1 MLVLA
6 GPGSGKTTVI
16 SERVRYLIEEKGVE
30 PGRILII
37 TFTKAAALEMQS
49 RCQVICPKS
58 SMAVFGTF
66 HSVYYHILRQT
77 ETYQNFSLINEKE
90 KKEIMK
96 KIIPVGNMTELQHNY
111 VCENMLK
118 RISLY
123 KNSQKE
129 ESEDIALILKR
140 YNQLCFEQAVMDFD
154 DMLILCLKLLREN
167 KEECKKWQE
176 RFEYILVDEFQDV
189 NYCQYETLKILS
201 EKCGNIFAVGDDD
214 QAIYSFRGSDP
225 GLMKKFLADFPD
237 SKQICLEDNYRS
249 GEDIISC
256 AGACIRCNRN
266 RFAKNIVS
274 KATFEHMVQVNRF
287 EDGMQE
293 MKDIITKIQETTQ
306 ETAVLVRTNMQA
318 EFVAETF
325 SQNDIKFV
333 FHEHR
338 KCFYDNVWVKE
349 ILAVLRFVFCGQRRS
364 DFFAFMNKPFRGFE
378 RTLFTEEKV
387 DFKEIKQR
395 LSKQKEYSEVK
406 KELEKMEKIFRL
418 MRGMEPYG
426 AVLLVLNGMKFRTY
440 VKESAEGTQ
449 MMQEQSE
456 EVLEQLLA
464 RAKDF
469 RSVPEFLEYV
479 SGYSRKNE
487 SENVQK
493 NKEGVR
499 ILTYHASKGLEFERV
514 FLPMLNEG
522 SVPRGHIFT
531 QEQLEE
537 ERRMFYVAIT
547 RAKRFL
553 YLSYH
558 GKESV
563 FLKEIST

>member
-1 MLVLA
+1 
-6 GPGSGKTTVI
+6 
-16 SERVRYLIEEKGVE
+16 
-30 PGRILII
+30 
-37 TFTKAAALEMQS
+37 
-49 RCQVICPKS
+49 
-58 SMAVFGTF
+58 
-66 HSVYYHILRQT
+66 
-77 ETYQNFSLINEKE
+77 
-90 KKEIMK
+90 
-96 KIIPVGNMTELQHNY
+96 
-111 VCENMLK
+111 
-118 RISLY
+118 
-123 KNSQKE
+123 
-129 ESEDIALILKR
+129 
-140 YNQLCFEQAVMDFD
+140 
-154 DMLILCLKLLREN
+154 
-167 KEECKKWQE
+167 
-176 RFEYILVDEFQDV
+176 
-189 NYCQYETLKILS
+189 
-201 EKCGNIFAVGDDD
+201 
-214 QAIYSFRGSDP
+214 
-225 GLMKKFLADFPD
+225 
-237 SKQICLEDNYRS
+237 
-249 GEDIISC
+249 
-256 AGACIRCNRN
+256 
-266 RFAKNIVS
+266 
-274 KATFEHMVQVNRF
+274 
-287 EDGMQE
+287 
-293 MKDIITKIQETTQ
+293 
-306 ETAVLVRTNMQA
+306 MQA
-318 EFVAETF
+318 EFVAEIF

-364 DFFAFMNKPFRGFE
+364 DFFAFINKPFRGFE
-378 RTLFTEEKV
+378 RAMFREEKI
-387 DFKEIKQR
+387 DFEEVKKR
-395 LSKQKEYSEVK
+395 LTKQKEYSEVK

-469 RSVPEFLEYV
+469 RSVPKFLEYV
-479 SGYSRKNE
+479 SEYSRKYE
-487 SENVQK
+487 S
-493 NKEGVR
+493 EGVR

-522 SVPRGHIFT
+522 SVLRGHIFT